1 VVARL
6 RAKRWSTTRIAEAI
20 GVDDETVRRDL
31 SGSANAEPESPVT
44 GQDGKSYPSSLPGVL
59 EPLGAK

>member
-1 VVARL
+1 MVARL
-6 RAKRWSTTRIAEAI
+6 REKRWSTRQIAEAL
-20 GVDDETVRRDL
+20 GVSHETVSQDL
-31 SGSANAEPESPVT
+31 SAVNNLTAESPVT